1 MSIYE
6 RCVRRPV
13 TTLMGVLAVMV
24 IGAVVLPRLKIDF
37 LPNIERNV
45 ISVRTTYSGAGP
57 QEIERLIT
65 EPLERAA
72 STISNV
78 TKVTSTSS
86 EGSSSIRIEFS
97 WGTNMDEAAND
108 VRDKIGQ
115 AKRQLPDDADEPII
129 SKFDTSMIPVMQ
141 LTVTGSMAA
150 VDLKDYVDDEIQY
163 RFEQIPGVASV
174 DSSGGD
180 TREIRVDV
188 DAAKLASLGIPISSV
203 TSAIKN
209 ENQDIPGGYVENGDN
224 EFLVRNRG
232 EFSSVEDIKKVV
244 LAYKGSV
251 PVYIRDVANVFDGIA
266 EKRSDVKLMGRNGV
280 LVEVRKQSGENTVK
294 VADAVREKIAQ
305 ITNMLPAGTKIG
317 IMRDT
322 SQMVKDSIG
331 ALRRDGIGGGI
342 IAIIILF
349 LFLRNIRSTF
359 IISLSV
365 PFSLIATII
374 VLYFTGLTINI
385 MSLGGLTLGI
395 GMIVD
400 DAIVMLENI
409 YRHRKEGEGRFEA
422 AINGAREVAAAVASS
437 TFTTVCVF
445 GPLVFIGGMSGIFFK
460 ELGVTVT
467 VSLLASLVVSMTLV
481 PMLCSR
487 LLKIKVHRHEEAAT
501 EERGIYAFYG
511 RVLTVTLRHR
521 LLTIVSVVIVF
532 AGGAYVLLPHIGK
545 EYLPSVDEGQVNVSI
560 ELPVGTKLE
569 VVREEL
575 ARLEKVIIESVPEMV
590 NMYTQAGSGGGY
602 MGGGGGSNT
611 GSLRIVLTP
620 SGERKRSVTDVAND
634 LREKLMP
641 IAHGKLWVMEGGS
654 IMQRI
659 LGGGSESRLEID
671 IRGHDFAAGD
681 KLAQEVSNIISNVP
695 GATNPR
701 VSRTPGKPEINVIT
715 DREKAGVLGLSPSEV
730 GDIVNTSIEG
740 AIASQFRRA
749 GNEFDIRVRLRPE
762 DRKQLSSIGNIL
774 ISSSGAPPVPL
785 RGLATLKQ
793 EVGPVQIE
801 RTDQERV
808 VSISATYTG
817 DVAPG
822 TVNDEITKH
831 VRELDIPRGFSVEFA
846 GEETERKQAFADML
860 LALFLA
866 IALVY
871 MVMAIQFESLLHPL
885 LIIFTVPFG
894 LLGVLL
900 ALYVT
905 HTNLSLM
912 AYLGVIM
919 LVGIVVKN
927 AIIMIDF
934 INQLREKGIPLEDAV
949 ITAGRL
955 RLRPILMTS
964 FATILALIPMASGI
978 GTGSEMHAPLG
989 RAVIGGLTIG
999 TTLTLIFIPTLYA
1012 LVEAPIEKMRER
1024 RQPKLEE

>member
-129 SKFDTSMIPVMQ
+129 SKFDTSMIPVMT
-141 LTVTGSMAA
+141 LTITGDMSA

-180 TREIRVDV
+180 TREIRVDI
-188 DAAKLASLGIPISSV
+188 DAAKLASLGIPINSV

-232 EFSSVEDIKKVV
+232 EFSTVDDIKKVV
-244 LAYKGSV
+244 LAYKDNV
-251 PVYIRDVANVFDGIA
+251 PVYIRDVANVFDGVA
-266 EKRSDVKLMGRNGV
+266 EKRSDIKLMGRNGV
-280 LVEVRKQSGENTVK
+280 LVSVRKQSGENTVK
-294 VADAVREKIAQ
+294 VADAVREKIAE
-305 ITNMLPAGTKIG
+305 ITPMLPAGTKIG
-317 IMRDT
+317 IMQDT
-322 SQMVKDSIG
+322 SQTVKESIG
-331 ALRRDGIGGGI
+331 ALSRDGIVGGI

-365 PFSLIATII
+365 PFSLVATII
-374 VLYFTGLTINI
+374 VLYFSGLTINI

-445 GPLVFIGGMSGIFFK
+445 GPLVFVGGMGGIFYK
-460 ELGVTVT
+460 ELGLTVT

-487 LLKIKVHRHEEAAT
+487 FLKIKATGHDEEAT
-501 EERGIYAFYG
+501 EERGMYAAYG
-511 RVLTVTLRHR
+511 KILRVALRHR
-521 LLTIVSVVIVF
+521 LLTIFLVVVVF
-532 AGGAYVLLPHIGK
+532 TAGAFILYPRIGR
-545 EYLPSVDEGQVNVSI
+545 ESLPSVDEGQVNVSI
-560 ELPVGTKLE
+560 EMPVGTKLE
-569 VVREEL
+569 VIRTEL
-575 ARLEKVIIESVPEMV
+575 ARLEKVIIENVPEMM

-611 GSLRIVLTP
+611 GSFRIVLSP

-659 LGGGSESRLEID
+659 LGGNSDSRLEID
-671 IRGHDFAAGD
+671 IRGHDFETGD
-681 KLAQEVSNIISNVP
+681 KLAQQVSDVVSGVP
-695 GATNPR
+695 GASNPR

-715 DREKAGVLGLSPSEV
+715 DREKAGALGLSPSEV

-740 AIASQFRRA
+740 AIASQFRRE

-762 DRKQLSSIGNIL
+762 DRKQLSAIGNIL

-785 RGLATLKQ
+785 RGLATLKR
-793 EVGPVQIE
+793 EAGPVQIE

-817 DVAPG
+817 EVAPG
-822 TVNDEITKH
+822 NVNNEIMKR
-831 VRELDIPRGFSVEFA
+831 VRKIDIPRGFSVEFA
-846 GEETERKQAFADML
+846 GEELDRQKTDRDL
-860 LALFLA
+860 RLAQILA
-866 IALVY
+866 IILVY
-871 MVMAIQFESLLHPL
+871 MVMAMQFESLRHPL
-885 LIIFTVPFG
+885 LIILTVPFG
-894 LLGVLL
+894 FLGVLL
-900 ALYVT
+900 ALFLT
-905 HTNLSLM
+905 HTTLNMMSQ
-912 AYLGVIM
+912 LGITM
-919 LVGIVVKN
+919 LIGIVVKN